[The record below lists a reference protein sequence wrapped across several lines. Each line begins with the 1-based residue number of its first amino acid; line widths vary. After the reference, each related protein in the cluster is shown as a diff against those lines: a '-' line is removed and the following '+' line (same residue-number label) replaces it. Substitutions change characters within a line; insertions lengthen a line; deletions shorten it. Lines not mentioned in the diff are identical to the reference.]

1 MSEKHEK
8 SRSSLCLVCNDRATS
23 TIKPGSAL
31 LSHVQNFLVENYYP
45 CDIRLPCGMCDS
57 CRIKLAKYAKGDFA
71 PVLPELPSYKD
82 MLNFRLT
89 RKTSQ
94 SCECQL
100 CETNKIAGRHGFR
113 QKLTK
118 RKRGLPGKS
127 TRITL
132 KSRYRGVYVSNVLG
146 LSSLEESTSV

>member
-8 SRSSLCLVCNDRATS
+8 SRFVFML
-23 TIKPGSAL
+23 G
-31 LSHVQNFLVENYYP
+31 VQWSGNVYNQTRICSPESCANFLVELWSSTSLHAE
-45 CDIRLPCGMCDS
+45 CVIRTESNWRSMRKVILRQYFRNFHPT
-57 CRIKLAKYAKGDFA
+57 
-71 PVLPELPSYKD
+71 KD